1 MLLNKKC
8 YLDSQTILMKT
19 MPMKHVLSPAMF
31 RKLLAIAAFALPA
44 PVFAQQTFT
53 YDFTWYSGASQTWV
67 YEAGPKLLVDVYDDP
82 ATPENDVFFRFR
94 NSIDTPLGYS
104 SSIVE
109 LEIDTGTAAPN
120 MLADVSIWDHSAG
133 VRHTMYTPCNPTT
146 LLCGSTRIAW
156 SGDYASGG
164 LANSGPKSD
173 GVNPG
178 EYLTLRAVLSD
189 GIGFTDVV
197 NALGVGL
204 SATYVEGHYGQWTTT
219 QKQTYRDGAAQG
231 LRFAL
236 LVQSIVPND
245 WNPEGHGLF
254 VTHNLVATSDGAS
267 PQIASL
273 SATPSLL
280 LDTETSQLSVVA
292 SDPDGGPQPLFY
304 QWAIVSGGGVLD
316 DPASSTPVYTPD
328 NVVGS
333 QTVTLRV
340 DVSDGENTV
349 TRTVALQVN
358 DADAPPPNVTPQIS
372 ELSATPTTLL
382 DTATSQLSVVAT
394 DPDGGPQPLSYQWSV
409 INGGGVLD
417 DATSATPVY
426 TPADGVGTQT
436 ATLRATVSDGEATV
450 SQDLVLTIEDANPPL
465 PGSELLFD
473 DFSSG
478 TLTGWTVRDEGTIS
492 APSKWRIVSGELMQQ
507 TNIRDGGTTSAL
519 PHLGTYL
526 SYDEGL
532 GWTDYRARFKLR
544 STDDDTLGVMFRFQD
559 NDNYYRFSWDK
570 QLNQRRLV
578 KKAGGVFSLLAADNV
593 PYVMGQNH
601 QLEIV
606 VQGSQ
611 LEVWIDGARIFQITD
626 ASLNR
631 GSVAFYTWMNNA
643 AYFDDVQVNA
653 IE

>member
-1 MLLNKKC
+1 
-8 YLDSQTILMKT
+8 
-19 MPMKHVLSPAMF
+19 
-31 RKLLAIAAFALPA
+31 
-44 PVFAQQTFT
+44 
-53 YDFTWYSGASQTWV
+53 
-67 YEAGPKLLVDVYDDP
+67 
-82 ATPENDVFFRFR
+82 
-94 NSIDTPLGYS
+94 
-104 SSIVE
+104 
-109 LEIDTGTAAPN
+109 
-120 MLADVSIWDHSAG
+120 
-133 VRHTMYTPCNPTT
+133 
-146 LLCGSTRIAW
+146 
-156 SGDYASGG
+156 
-164 LANSGPKSD
+164 
-173 GVNPG
+173 
-178 EYLTLRAVLSD
+178 
-189 GIGFTDVV
+189 
-197 NALGVGL
+197 
-204 SATYVEGHYGQWTTT
+204 
-219 QKQTYRDGAAQG
+219 
-231 LRFAL
+231 
-236 LVQSIVPND
+236 
-245 WNPEGHGLF
+245 
-254 VTHNLVATSDGAS
+254 
-267 PQIASL
+267 
-273 SATPSLL
+273 
-280 LDTETSQLSVVA
+280 
-292 SDPDGGPQPLFY
+292 
-304 QWAIVSGGGVLD
+304 VLD

-578 KKAGGVFSLLAADNV
+578 KKVGGVFSLLAADNV
-593 PYVMGQNH
+593 PYVMGQNY

-611 LEVWIDGARIFQITD
+611 LEVWIDGTRVFQITD
-626 ASLNR
+626 ASMGQ
-631 GSVAFYTWMNNA
+631 GSIAFYTWQNNA